1 MTKRFINSF
10 AIFYFSPLLFL
21 AAILFLALRT
31 FWLVHWACIDDSQ
44 ERIVSGGGLLLER
57 IVTGEGLLL
66 LETVNMV

>member
-1 MTKRFINSF
+1 
-10 AIFYFSPLLFL
+10 
-21 AAILFLALRT
+21 
-31 FWLVHWACIDDSQ
+31 VHWACIDDSQ